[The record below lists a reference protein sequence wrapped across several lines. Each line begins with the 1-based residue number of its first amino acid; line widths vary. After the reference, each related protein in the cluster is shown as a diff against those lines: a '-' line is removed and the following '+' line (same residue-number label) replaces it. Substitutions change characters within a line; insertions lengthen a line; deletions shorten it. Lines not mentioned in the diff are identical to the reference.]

1 MKALTP
7 LSLTP
12 TPSPVGRGAGVRGW
26 ILFLT
31 ALGLTLGWKVVTE
44 GWFAA
49 RAPLPLNGQP
59 ALVFFTLSKGCECQM
74 TVVEAAEVQLAKWDS
89 LLPLLRVD
97 FDRRPDLAEQFGV
110 IRAPALVLV
119 NAEGQAVW
127 KQDEGLSD
135 ESPLDLEQVEVAIEL
150 LGFNP

>member
-7 LSLTP
+7 N
-12 TPSPVGRGAGVRGW
+12 PSPSGRGGHTLW

-31 ALGLTLGWKVVTE
+31 ALGLTLGWKAVNE

-49 RAPLPLNGQP
+49 REPLPLNGRP

-74 TVVEAAEVQLAKWDS
+74 VVVEAAEAQLAGWDS
-89 LLPLLRVD
+89 PLPLLRVD
-97 FDRRPDLAEQFGV
+97 FDRRPDLAGQFKIV
-110 IRAPALVLV
+110 RAPALVLV
-119 NAEGQAVW
+119 NAEGQVAW

-135 ESPLDLEQVEVAIEL
+135 ESPLDLNQAERQVEAL
-150 LGFNP
+150 TNGKLP

>member
-7 LSLTP
+7 N
-12 TPSPVGRGAGVRGW
+12 PSPTGRGGHTLW

-31 ALGLTLGWKVVTE
+31 ALGLTLGWKAVNE

-49 RAPLPLNGQP
+49 RAPLPLNEQP

-74 TVVEAAEVQLAKWDS
+74 VVVEAAEAQLAKWDS
-89 LLPLLRVD
+89 PLPLLRVD
-97 FDRRPDLAEQFGV
+97 FDCRPDLAEQFGV
-110 IRAPALVLV
+110 LRAPALVLV
-119 NAEGQAVW
+119 NAGGQAVW

-135 ESPLDLEQVEVAIEL
+135 ESPLDLEQAEVQIESL
-150 LGFNP
+150 VQNP